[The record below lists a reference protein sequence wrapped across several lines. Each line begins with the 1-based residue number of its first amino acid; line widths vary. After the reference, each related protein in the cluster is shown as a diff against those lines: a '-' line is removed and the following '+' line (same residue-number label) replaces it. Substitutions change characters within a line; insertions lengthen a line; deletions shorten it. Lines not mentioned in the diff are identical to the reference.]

1 MKSDPELDVV
11 DMVEDL
17 VNAGMLRE
25 SREEARARRLERVDM
40 LVRDPMVALMFVM
53 VGEIWE
59 SRALVGLVWE
69 SVIGN
74 VGLETRVSLVFGDGC
89 FVDVGIGCGDGNCT
103 RAWSLRLVLIDDFDL

>member
-1 MKSDPELDVV
+1 MKSDLELDVVDMV

-17 VNAGMLRE
+17 VNAGMLKE

-40 LVRDPMVALMFVM
+40 LLRDPMVALMFVM

-74 VGLETRVSLVFGDGC
+74 VGLETMASLVFGD
-89 FVDVGIGCGDGNCT
+89 V
-103 RAWSLRLVLIDDFDL
+103 ALLMLVLDVVVKLYTSLVGIDDFDL